1 MEKSEAIKLEVGKQY
16 VYEDILITVTTD
28 FDFTPLL
35 KIKTIDGELLI
46 RPSSCNEAV
55 VKSSKVN
62 DD

>member
-16 VYEDILITVTTD
+16 AYEDMLITVTTD
-28 FDFTPLL
+28 FDFTPQL

-46 RPSSCNEAV
+46 RPSSYNEAV